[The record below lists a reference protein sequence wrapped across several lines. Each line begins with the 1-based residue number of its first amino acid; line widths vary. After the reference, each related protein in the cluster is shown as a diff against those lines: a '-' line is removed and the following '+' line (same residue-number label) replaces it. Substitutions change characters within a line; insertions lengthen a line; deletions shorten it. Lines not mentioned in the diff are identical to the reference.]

1 MDGPLKGIKVVD
13 MTAAMAGPFCTMLLA
28 DMGAEVLKIEPL
40 GQGDML
46 RGFGPPFIKGESTYF
61 MVVNRNK
68 RSMTLNLKTPEG
80 LEVLKNLA
88 KEADVVVESF
98 RPNVKHKLGVD
109 YEALSALNPGLIYC
123 SISGFGQDGPLANR
137 PGFDPIAQG
146 MSGFMSVTG
155 FPETGPIRAG
165 VAIGDSL
172 GGIFAMYGILLAL
185 IERNRSGKGQ
195 YVSTSLL
202 EGLVGILG
210 FQAAKFFGTNQVP
223 ERTGNDHAMM
233 SPYGTFKTKDG
244 HINIAAGNQGMWE
257 RLCKTLGLEALIEDA
272 RFLTV
277 KDRVLNRPEL
287 SRLLNEKLKE
297 KNSGEW
303 IEILNNG
310 GIACGPI
317 LNIKEVFENEQVLH
331 LKMLEEMD
339 HPLCGKIKTIGIPTK
354 LSRTPGSVRT
364 PPPLKGEHTDEVLK
378 ELGLSEE
385 VIASYHENKIV

>member
-1 MDGPLKGIKVVD
+1 MDEPLKGIKIVD

-28 DMGAEVLKIEPL
+28 DMGAEVLKIEPP
-40 GQGDML
+40 GRGDML
-46 RGFGPPFIKGESTYF
+46 RDFGPPFIEGESAYF
-61 MVVNRNK
+61 LLVNRNK
-68 RSMTLNLKTPEG
+68 RSMTLNLRTPEG
-80 LEVLKNLA
+80 LDILKQLA
-88 KEADVVVESF
+88 KDADIVVESF

-109 YEALSALNPGLIYC
+109 YEALSALNPRLIYC
-123 SISGFGQDGPLANR
+123 SISGFGQDGPLAYR

-146 MSGFMSVTG
+146 MSGLTSVTG
-155 FPETGPIRAG
+155 FPETGPIRVG

-202 EGLVGILG
+202 EGLVAVLG
-210 FQAAKFFGTNQVP
+210 FQAAKYFGTGEVP

-257 RLCKTLGLEALIEDA
+257 RLCKTLGLEELIEDS

-277 KDRVLNRPEL
+277 KDRVLNRPAL
-287 SRLLNEKLKE
+287 S
-297 KNSGEW
+297 
-303 IEILNNG
+303 EILNGKLQGKTSEEWIDILNDAG
-310 GIACGPI
+310 VACGPI

-331 LKMLEEMD
+331 LKMLEEID
-339 HPLCGKIKTIGIPTK
+339 HPHCGKIKTIGIPTK
-354 LSRTPGSVRT
+354 LSRTPGSIRKA
-364 PPPLKGEHTDEVLK
+364 PPLKGEDTDEVLR
-378 ELGLSEE
+378 ELGFDEE
-385 VIASYHENKIV
+385 RIKVFHETGVV

>member
-80 LEVLKNLA
+80 LDILKSLA
-88 KEADVVVESF
+88 RDADVVVESF

-210 FQAAKFFGTNQVP
+210 FQAAKFFGTGQVP

-233 SPYGTFKTKDG
+233 SPYGTFKTKDS

-257 RLCKTLGLEALIEDA
+257 RLCKTLGLETLIEDA

-287 SRLLNEKLKE
+287 SSLLNEKLKG

-378 ELGLSEE
+378 ELGLSKE

>member
-109 YEALSALNPGLIYC
+109 YEALSTLNPGLIYC

-210 FQAAKFFGTNQVP
+210 FQAAKFFGTGQVP

-233 SPYGTFKTKDG
+233 SPYGTFKTKDS

-257 RLCKTLGLEALIEDA
+257 RLCKTLDLEALIEDA

-287 SRLLNEKLKE
+287 SSLLNEKLKG

-378 ELGLSEE
+378 ELGLSKE

>member
-1 MDGPLKGIKVVD
+1 
-13 MTAAMAGPFCTMLLA
+13 
-28 DMGAEVLKIEPL
+28 
-40 GQGDML
+40 
-46 RGFGPPFIKGESTYF
+46 
-61 MVVNRNK
+61 
-68 RSMTLNLKTPEG
+68 MTLNLKAPEG

-88 KEADVVVESF
+88 RDADVVVESF

-202 EGLVGILG
+202 ESLVGILG
-210 FQAAKFFGTNQVP
+210 FQAAKFFGTGQVP

-257 RLCKTLGLEALIEDA
+257 RLCKTLNLETLIEDS
-272 RFLTV
+272 RFLSV
-277 KDRVLNRPEL
+277 KDRVLNRSEL
-287 SRLLNEKLKE
+287 SELLNEKLKE
-297 KNSGEW
+297 KTSEEW
-303 IEILNNG
+303 IEILNGG

-339 HPLCGKIKTIGIPTK
+339 YPLCGKIKTIGIPTK
-354 LSRTPGSVRT
+354 LSRTPGSVRI

-378 ELGLSEE
+378 ELGLSKEA
-385 VIASYHENKIV
+385 IASYHENKIV

>member
-88 KEADVVVESF
+88 RDADVVVESF

-287 SRLLNEKLKE
+287 SRLLNEKLKS

-385 VIASYHENKIV
+385 VIASYHKNKIV

>member
-80 LEVLKNLA
+80 LEVLKSLA
-88 KEADVVVESF
+88 READVVAESF

-109 YEALSALNPGLIYC
+109 YEALSTLNPGLIYC

-146 MSGFMSVTG
+146 MSGFMSITG

-210 FQAAKFFGTNQVP
+210 FQAAKFFGTDQVP

-233 SPYGTFKTKDG
+233 SPYGTFKTKDS

-257 RLCKTLGLEALIEDA
+257 RLCKTLGLETLIEDA

-287 SRLLNEKLKE
+287 SSLLNEKLKG

-378 ELGLSEE
+378 ELGLSKE

>member
-1 MDGPLKGIKVVD
+1 MRVQIFDTTLRDGSQGEGVNFSSDDKVKVAIALDKFGIDYIEGGWPGSNPKD
-13 MTAAMAGPFCTMLLA
+13 IDFFRKIKNS
-28 DMGAEVLKIEPL
+28 KIEHAKITA
-40 GQGDML
+40 
-46 RGFGPPFIKGESTYF
+46 FGSTRRAKNPPDK
-61 MVVNRNK
+61 
-68 RSMTLNLKTPEG
+68 
-80 LEVLKNLA
+80 
-88 KEADVVVESF
+88 D
-98 RPNVKHKLGVD
+98 PN
-109 YEALSALNPGLIYC
+109 
-123 SISGFGQDGPLANR
+123 
-137 PGFDPIAQG
+137 
-146 MSGFMSVTG
+146 
-155 FPETGPIRAG
+155 
-165 VAIGDSL
+165 
-172 GGIFAMYGILLAL
+172 LLAL

-257 RLCKTLGLEALIEDA
+257 RLCKTLGLETLIEDA

-287 SRLLNEKLKE
+287 SRLLNEKLKG

-378 ELGLSEE
+378 ELGLSKE

>member
-46 RGFGPPFIKGESTYF
+46 RGFGPPFIEGESTYF

-68 RSMTLNLKTPEG
+68 RSMTLNLKAPEG

-109 YEALSALNPGLIYC
+109 YETLSALNPGLIYC

-146 MSGFMSVTG
+146 MSGFMSITG

-202 EGLVGILG
+202 EGLVGVLG
-210 FQAAKFFGTNQVP
+210 FQAAKFFGTGQVP

-257 RLCKTLGLEALIEDA
+257 RLCKVLNLEALIEDT

-287 SRLLNEKLKE
+287 SAILNDKLKE

-354 LSRTPGSVRT
+354 LSRTPGTVRT

-378 ELGLSEE
+378 ELGFSEA